1 MASLSSLP
9 GVVLVDVDPP
19 VTLPVDVVWP
29 HRRSKHRAVGDFL
42 DAVVASCRSPA
53 TGR

>member
-1 MASLSSLP
+1 LP

-19 VTLPVDVVWP
+19 VTLPVDVVWQ
-29 HRRSKHRAVGDFL
+29 HRRSRHGAVVEFL
-42 DAVVASCRSPA
+42 DAVIASCHAPA

>member
-29 HRRSKHRAVGDFL
+29 HRRTGHGALGDFL
-42 DAVVASCRSPA
+42 DAVIASCHAPA